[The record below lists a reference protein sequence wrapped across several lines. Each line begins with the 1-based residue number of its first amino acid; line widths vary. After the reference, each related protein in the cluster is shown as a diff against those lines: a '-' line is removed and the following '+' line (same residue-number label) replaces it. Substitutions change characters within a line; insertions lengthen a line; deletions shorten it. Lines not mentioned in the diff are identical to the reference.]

1 MSHYPNNQD
10 DLNAETVNP
19 EILETI
25 SGLTE
30 EQKNELI
37 PTLEM
42 YTGPI
47 PHPSILKEF
56 DVIYPGAA
64 RKIINNGLGETS
76 HRRHLEN
83 ARVYVK
89 VLLAVIAMLGFIAIT
104 VLFIYTSYKLL
115 MSNHVITGSLF
126 GTGTLVISI
135 GSLISLIE
143 TLTNKDD
150 INS

>member
-1 MSHYPNNQD
+1 MSQYPNNQD
-10 DLNAETVNP
+10 DKKVETVNP
-19 EILETI
+19 DILETI
-25 SGLTE
+25 SNLTE

-47 PHPSILKEF
+47 PHPGILKEY
-56 DVIYPGAA
+56 DAIYPGAA

-89 VLLAVIAMLGFIAIT
+89 VVLAGIAMLGFIAISI
-104 VLFIYTSYKLL
+104 LFIYASYKLL
-115 MSNHVITGSLF
+115 ISNHVVTGSIF
-126 GTGTLVISI
+126 GTGTLVISV
-135 GSLISLIE
+135 GSLITLIE